1 MSYITKILVKI
12 IMARI
17 ETIFEREV
25 SRGQS
30 GFRTG
35 MGTRG
40 CIFNI
45 PAVLEKMIAVDQEIY
60 ICFIDYRKAFDRVYR
75 QKIMETLGWTEMDEK
90 DLRIL

>member
-1 MSYITKILVKI
+1 
-12 IMARI
+12 MARI

-45 PAVLEKMIAVDQEIY
+45 PAVLEKMIAVEKDTY
-60 ICFIDYRKAFDRVYR
+60 ICFIDYQKAVDPVYHQR
-75 QKIMETLGWTEMDEK
+75 IMETLGRTETDKK
-90 DLRIL
+90 DLRIIRN